1 MPANPSKKKMSNVI
15 SISSSNSNTSITS
28 GLIIS
33 VLKDFYIIVRLRRGN
48 LIRNKGSLVGWDLKL
63 YLCSKKIN
71 MCVCVCLCVC
81 VCVSHSVVSNSLRPH
96 GLQPTRLLC
105 PWDSSGKNTGV
116 GCRLLQK
123 KLTMH
128 ISLEWFS
135 RETNCSRHYHL
146 ALLFCFVLVITTL
159 TTTMFNTRRNIPGCH
174 VWREMAPED

>member
-1 MPANPSKKKMSNVI
+1 MCKILRRMPANPSKKKMSNVI

-81 VCVSHSVVSNSLRPH
+81 VC
-96 GLQPTRLLC
+96 
-105 PWDSSGKNTGV
+105 
-116 GCRLLQK
+116 
-123 KLTMH
+123 
-128 ISLEWFS
+128 
-135 RETNCSRHYHL
+135 
-146 ALLFCFVLVITTL
+146 
-159 TTTMFNTRRNIPGCH
+159 
-174 VWREMAPED
+174 